1 VLGDR
6 ELHFDEYVAILKRRM
21 WWIIVPTILVPTLVY
36 VGSLLIPN
44 RYTSMTLVLVEQQ
57 KVPDNFVKPVVTEE
71 LNQRLATMQ
80 EQILS
85 RTRLQPLIERF
96 DLFPNEIGKIPM
108 EDLVDEMRK
117 LISVTGVRADFGT
130 RTGGLPGFY
139 ISFSAR
145 DPHLAQ
151 QVCSEIT
158 SMFMQENLLA
168 REQSAQGTTD
178 FLSSQLDDA
187 KRKLDDQDAK
197 LAAFKQRYIG
207 QLPEQEQTNLSV
219 LGALNTQLDGINQ
232 AVARAQ
238 QDKTFA
244 ESLLSDRLAA
254 GTTAPSGEDPKEL
267 QKRLSDLESQLSLME
282 ARYTSDYPD
291 VIKTKS
297 EIAELKKQLDTRPVA
312 EPTKDTDKSVPLE
325 TPEIRQ
331 LRLQIHQLDDLK
343 LEKAKEQE
351 RLQQQIRAYQSR
363 VQMSPVVEEQYK
375 ALTRDHQS
383 ALNFY
388 DELLGKKTQ
397 SAMATDLEKKQQG
410 EQFKV
415 MDAPNLPEKPTWPNR
430 QKFVVGGLAGGL
442 GVGFG
447 LAFFFEMRDKTLR
460 TDEDVLFYL
469 KLPVLT
475 EIPTVSPNGN
485 GKGAKNKVSTE
496 KSQRSSQDK
505 GQA

>member
-1 VLGDR
+1 MLGDR
-6 ELHFDEYVAILKRRM
+6 ELNFDQYLAILKRRV
-21 WWIIVPTILVPTLVY
+21 WWIVLPTVLVPGLVY
-36 VGSLLIPN
+36 LGSLLIPN
-44 RYTSMTLVLVEQQ
+44 QYTSQTLVLVEQQ

-71 LNQRLATMQ
+71 LNERLATMQ

-96 DLFPNEIGKIPM
+96 SLFPSDIGKVPM
-108 EDLVDEMRK
+108 EDLVDRMRK
-117 LISVTGVRADFGT
+117 LISVTAVRADFGT

-139 ISFSAR
+139 ISFRAR
-145 DPHLAQ
+145 DPHIAQ

-168 REQSAQGTTD
+168 REQTAQGTTD

-187 KRKLDDQDAK
+187 KRNLDDQDAK
-197 LAAFKQRYIG
+197 LAAFKQKYIG
-207 QLPEQEQTNLSV
+207 QLPDQEQTNLSL
-219 LGALNTQLDGINQ
+219 LGALNTQLDGVNQ
-232 AVARAQ
+232 ALARAQ
-238 QDKTFA
+238 QDKAFA

-254 GTTAPSGEDPKEL
+254 SKDEPSGEDPNDL
-267 QKRLSDLESQLSLME
+267 QKKLSDLESELSLLE

-297 EIAELKKQLDTRPVA
+297 EIEELKKKLDTKPAA
-312 EPTKDTDKSVPLE
+312 EPTKDTDKSAQLE
-325 TPEIRQ
+325 SPEIRQ

-383 ALNFY
+383 ALTFY
-388 DELLGKKTQ
+388 NELLAKKTQ

-410 EQFKV
+410 EQFRV
-415 MDAPNLPEKPTWPNR
+415 MDPPNLPEKPTWPDR
-430 QKFVVGGLAGGL
+430 QKFALGGLAGGL

-460 TDEDVLFYL
+460 NDDDVLFYL

-475 EIPTVSPNGN
+475 HIPTVLPNRN
-485 GKGAKNKVSTE
+485 GTNTKHSSAENARGIEQAKVK
-496 KSQRSSQDK
+496 
-505 GQA
+505 A